1 MVRMVRKAKVDSS
14 DVTRVR
20 EWTQRYTSYLAER
33 APGGSEVS
41 SWMEAYGTYGVV
53 YWMIDA
59 PDLGSLDSFLDQL
72 PTEEEYR
79 EILKAGSELFM
90 SGQTI
95 DTLLKAI

>member
-14 DVTRVR
+14 DVARVR

-33 APGGSEVS
+33 APGGTEVS

-59 PDLGSLDSFLDQL
+59 PIWAPSTRFSTNSPPKRSIARYLRLAANCSCQVK
-72 PTEEEYR
+72 PVTPY
-79 EILKAGSELFM
+79 
-90 SGQTI
+90 
-95 DTLLKAI
+95 